1 MAKILVALDDDSSFA
16 KDLIATSKALYTQW
30 NKNLYVGLLVK
41 DLSYNV
47 NLSTYVEK
55 SVMADYNPSAEDELL
70 SEEDQHKAEVLG
82 NFINDIKPSGLNYE
96 IYNDFKLSTH
106 EVFKQTT
113 YADLLV
119 LSYHIFFQKNNRFDN
134 SLLYQILKGS
144 RCPVLIIPKG
154 MRTIDNIIFAY
165 DGKEPSVFA
174 LKSFSSLFSDAVKD
188 KVVSILT
195 VTPSLEEEIKNE
207 KFLLDL
213 AKHYYNNVG
222 VQLMEG
228 SNISTEIMAFADT
241 VENPLVIMG
250 AYGRSS
256 VSNLII
262 PSVARGIIE
271 ERRLPLFIAHR

>member
-1 MAKILVALDDDSSFA
+1 MAKILVALDDDENFA
-16 KDLIATSKALYTQW
+16 KDLIAMSKSLYTQW
-30 NKNLYVGLLVK
+30 NKNLYVGLVVK

-47 NLSTYVEK
+47 NLSGFVEK
-55 SVMADYNPSAEDELL
+55 SVMADYNPVVEDELL
-70 SEEDQHKAEVLG
+70 SKEDQHKAELLG
-82 NFINDIKPSGLNYE
+82 NFINDIRPSGLNYE

-106 EVFKQTT
+106 EVVKQTT
-113 YADLLV
+113 FADLLV
-119 LSYHIFFQKNNRFDN
+119 LSYHIFYQKNNRFDN
-134 SLLYQILKGS
+134 NLLYQILKGS

-154 MRTIDNIIFAY
+154 MRSIDNIIFAY
-165 DGKEPSVFA
+165 DGKETSVFA
-174 LKSFSSLFSDAVKD
+174 LKSYSALFSDAMKD

-213 AKHYYNNVG
+213 AKHYYDNVG
-222 VQLMEG
+222 VQLLEG
-228 SNISTEIMAFADT
+228 SNISSEIMSFADT